1 MSSPA
6 EGQKKE
12 SQEVAAQKN
21 IEKVRQAIDAFNRRD
36 TEAMLEI
43 GGDDFEYDWSRS
55 LGPNRGVYHGVEGF
69 MKFVR
74 DQWST
79 FDEVRLEAHEFI
91 PRGRHVVTTSTTH
104 GRGRQGI
111 PVSANSAMLYTFE
124 DGRLVRITL
133 FQERGEALA
142 AAAG

>member
-6 EGQKKE
+6 EDQKKE
-12 SQEVAAQKN
+12 SQEIAGQEN

-36 TEAMLEI
+36 TEAMLEL

-69 MKFVR
+69 MEFVR
-74 DQWST
+74 DQWSM

-91 PRGRHVVTTSTTH
+91 PHGRHVVITSTTH

-133 FQERGEALA
+133 FQEREEALA
-142 AAAG
+142 AAT